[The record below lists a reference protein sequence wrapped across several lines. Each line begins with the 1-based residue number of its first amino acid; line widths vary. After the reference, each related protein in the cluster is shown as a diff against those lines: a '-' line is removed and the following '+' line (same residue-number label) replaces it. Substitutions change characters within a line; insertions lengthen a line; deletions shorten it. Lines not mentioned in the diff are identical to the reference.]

1 MQSTYLGRVAPGM
14 TVYDMGGE
22 KVGTIAQV
30 FRYTDPTGHAGGAN
44 TSSTRTTPDEVMEV
58 KTGLFGFGQHFY
70 IPTDAIDD
78 GLETSIFVSKPREE
92 FERLGWH
99 EKPAEPQ

>member
-14 TVYDMGGE
+14 TVYDMAGE
-22 KVGTIAQV
+22 KIGTIARV
-30 FRYTDPTGHAGGAN
+30 FRYTDPTGHAGGAGP
-44 TSSTRTTPDEVMEV
+44 SSPSTTPDEVMEV
-58 KTGLFGFGQHFY
+58 KTGLFGLGHHFY

-78 GLETSIFVSKPREE
+78 GLESAIFVSKPREE

-99 EKPAEPQ
+99 EQPATP